1 MKKET
6 GKEWLHGRRQRI
18 AVVVVLAA
26 AGAIAWL
33 LLSLF
38 SGAKEVGFEQVPKNE
53 LPEAITSDIIPEYKT
68 LERALACMDGDDIY
82 VIVTRGEK
90 PTSGYTVSVEKIEL
104 EKKNNGSNLVVYAA
118 FSEPSKKTAVSQI
131 ITYPVQAVRTDLKKL
146 PDSIELRIQYE

>member
-1 MKKET
+1 MKKDMIGGKLSGRQVIAACAALVLVCICAALIFTRITGGET
-6 GKEWLHGRRQRI
+6 VKFEVVKESQLPHG
-18 AVVVVLAA
+18 
-26 AGAIAWL
+26 
-33 LLSLF
+33 
-38 SGAKEVGFEQVPKNE
+38 
-53 LPEAITSDIIPEYKT
+53 ITSDIIPEYKT

-118 FSEPSKKTAVSQI
+118 FSDPSKKTAVSQI